1 MYFCTKLNMHIT
13 EHSVVFISKFIN
25 EPSVV
30 CNTEHSAVC
39 NTEHSVLC
47 NTEPSFVSITVQCT
61 QCTVSY

>member
-1 MYFCTKLNMHIT
+1 MYIT

-30 CNTEHSAVC
+30 CNTEPSVVC
-39 NTEHSVLC
+39 NTEHSVVCNTEHSILC
-47 NTEPSFVSITVQCT
+47 NTELSFVSITVQCT